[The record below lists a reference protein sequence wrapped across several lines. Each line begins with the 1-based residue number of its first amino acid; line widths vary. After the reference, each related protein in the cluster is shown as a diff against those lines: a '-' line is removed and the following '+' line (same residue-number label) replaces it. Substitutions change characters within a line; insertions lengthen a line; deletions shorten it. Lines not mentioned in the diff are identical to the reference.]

1 MICNGHIFW
10 SMYFSEIK
18 VNSGKHIMSVGTKF
32 LTASGEG
39 YNAEFKVSVPS
50 QVKELTE
57 EVSAFANAAGG
68 IVLIGVNYTNQ
79 IISVTI
85 DNTKRS
91 AI

>member
-50 QVKELTE
+50 
-57 EVSAFANAAGG
+57 
-68 IVLIGVNYTNQ
+68 
-79 IISVTI
+79 
-85 DNTKRS
+85 
-91 AI
+91 